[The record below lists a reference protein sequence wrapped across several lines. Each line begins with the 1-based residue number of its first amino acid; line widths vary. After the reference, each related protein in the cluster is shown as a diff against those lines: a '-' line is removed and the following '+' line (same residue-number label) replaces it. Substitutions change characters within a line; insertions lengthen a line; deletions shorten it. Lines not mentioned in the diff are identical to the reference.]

1 MVDGTSLSLL
11 EAGQHRCFSVVKLGE
26 MLLNAG
32 MALYEKGLPKKLDA
46 ILIYCSSLNF
56 PFKNKTKTWV
66 YLDIASIPQQWLV
79 KINRRP
85 LLKR

>member
-32 MALYEKGLPKKLDA
+32 MALYEKGLPQKLDA

-56 PFKNKTKTWV
+56 PFKKNKNKNVGILRHSLYPPTV
-66 YLDIASIPQQWLV
+66 VSED
-79 KINRRP
+79 
-85 LLKR
+85 

>member
-32 MALYEKGLPKKLDA
+32 MALYEKGLPQKLDA

-56 PFKNKTKTWV
+56 PLKKTNKNVGILRHSLYPPTV
-66 YLDIASIPQQWLV
+66 VSED
-79 KINRRP
+79 
-85 LLKR
+85 